1 MKKILIL
8 IIVFMPSWAMAD
20 QTDPRLP
27 ELFEELK
34 MAEDA
39 MQAGMI
45 EIRIWDIWGEHPDP
59 EIDALM
65 AVAMDEM
72 GGNQLHL
79 AVQLFTEIIE
89 LEPEFSEAWNM
100 RATTHFLLGNY
111 RQSESDIMRTLELEP
126 NHFGALSGLGMVY
139 VELEQYFDA
148 RNALRRALQ
157 VNPTM
162 PGVIANLE
170 ALQRFFNATAI

>member
-79 AVQLFTEIIE
+79 AVQLFTEII
-89 LEPEFSEAWNM
+89 
-100 RATTHFLLGNY
+100 
-111 RQSESDIMRTLELEP
+111 DI
-126 NHFGALSGLGMVY
+126 
-139 VELEQYFDA
+139 
-148 RNALRRALQ
+148 
-157 VNPTM
+157 
-162 PGVIANLE
+162 
-170 ALQRFFNATAI
+170 

>member
-1 MKKILIL
+1 MRNFLT
-8 IIVFMPSWAMAD
+8 IIFLLSSNWVLAD
-20 QTDPRLP
+20 QNDPRLP

-34 MAEDA
+34 AAEDA
-39 MQAGMI
+39 MAAGMI
-45 EIRIWDIWGEHPDP
+45 EVRIWDIWGEHPDP
-59 EIDALM
+59 EIADM
-65 AVAMDEM
+65 MYYAMDELS
-72 GGNQLHL
+72 GDQYSL
-79 AVQLFTEIIE
+79 ALRSFTEIIE
-89 LEPEFSEAWNM
+89 RAPDFAEAWNM

-111 RQSESDIMRTLELEP
+111 RQSEADIMRTLELEP

-139 VELEQYFDA
+139 VELEQYYDA

-157 VNPTM
+157 INPTM